1 MELSNRYYRELVFWV
16 GILATVA
23 YRIIILLNRLPQHI
37 WADISWYIG
46 TIGFVW
52 YFAHR
57 YRIENK
63 RAKLIEDSNLI
74 EKIHNSKT
82 LTKADREAIEYTLS
96 SLESSKASWNYVAI
110 FVTSALALLAD
121 IIIRFII

>member
-16 GILATVA
+16 GILATVS

-37 WADISWYIG
+37 WADVAWYIG

-63 RAKLIEDSNLI
+63 RAKLIEDINLI
-74 EKIHNSKT
+74 EKIHNLKT
-82 LTKADREAIEYTLS
+82 LTKTDCEALEYTFS
-96 SLESSKASWNYVAI
+96 SLGSSKASWNYIVI
-110 FVTSALALLAD
+110 FITSALALFAD